1 MDVLSEKTHEPL
13 AFKRRMDVS
22 RPMTSTNVQFV
33 ATAPFQLQ
41 IKHAMKTSATIQ
53 HKPIIPS
60 LFQIASRVEDF
71 APANTSKS
79 APPPNETPFA
89 NLMLHPE
96 KLAAALKAAKSQND
110 AFDASRT
117 TGQSPAKRATP
128 SATSKNHDDTITV
141 W

>member
-1 MDVLSEKTHEPL
+1 MDALSEKTHEPL
-13 AFKRRMDVS
+13 AFKRRIGVS
-22 RPMTSTNVQFV
+22 RPMTSINVQFV

-79 APPPNETPFA
+79 APSLDETPFA
-89 NLMLHPE
+89 DLMLHPE
-96 KLAAALKAAKSQND
+96 KLAAALRFAKSQND
-110 AFDASRT
+110 TFDAARKF
-117 TGQSPAKRATP
+117 GQSPAKRATL
-128 SATSKNHDDTITV
+128 ATKQGV
-141 W
+141 RGRRG